1 MKFKIEEF
9 CEKFMP
15 ALALCFGIIL
25 ILEPRDILSIII
37 GIFFIVTSILIF
49 IVTSSDFG
57 VKHKSI
63 LEKAEEKA
71 IKYKKKLERKK
82 EKKCK
87 KEYNSLKKEIFKCIA
102 KGESEISYYPFLSF
116 SQSIPDLLIKLNC
129 DKDFKGLYFT
139 SYSTIILWER
149 DKDNNV
155 D

>member
-49 IVTSSDFG
+49 IMTSSDFG

-82 EKKCK
+82 VKKCK
-87 KEYNSLKKEIFKCIA
+87 KEYKSLKKEIFKCIT
-102 KGESEISYYPFLSF
+102 KGESRIRYSF
-116 SQSIPDLLIKLNC
+116 SRVQPISALLIKLNY

-139 SYSTIILWER
+139 AYETIILWER
-149 DKDNNV
+149 DKDSNV